1 MKKSRWAKAGLAA
14 AIAASL
20 AACTTGGSK
29 SSNSSSSRA
38 DESAS
43 KSSAPIEQA
52 APAAGGQTAPQ
63 ASAGGSASVQAQQSR
78 APLPGI
84 ALPAQPGGA
93 YFKSYGTNPFIAT
106 EDDRLSTF
114 AMDVDTGSYTVAR
127 NYIGQ
132 GTLPPEEAVRAE
144 EFVNYFRMEYPAP
157 ENGTFAIHVDGGD
170 SPFRS
175 GYKLMRIGIK
185 GKEIGA
191 EERKDANLTFVI
203 DVSGSMGQENRLEL
217 VKKSLKLLVDQLGP
231 SDQIG
236 IVTFGST
243 AKRALDQTMMKH
255 KDRIVAAIDRLRTEG
270 ATNAE
275 QGLKLGYEMAQEYY
289 KKDAANT
296 IILCSDGVANVGAAS
311 AKSLLQSVQDYA
323 RKGITL
329 QTVGFGMGDYNDT
342 LMEQL
347 ADKGDGRYAYVDSF
361 TEARRLFAEELVGTV
376 QTIAR
381 DAKVQVDFDPARVER
396 YRLIGYENRDVK
408 DSDFRNDSV
417 DAGEIGAGHSVTALY
432 EVKLRSGEG
441 SFGEVRLRY
450 TDAALNKVVEQAAP
464 LKLGAALTA
473 NTKFLAA
480 VAEYAEIMRG
490 SYWAKDVP
498 LRTVLPVA
506 EQAASGEQQL
516 DFVRLLKDTLA
527 LRKE

>member
-1 MKKSRWAKAGLAA
+1 MAA

-20 AACTTGGSK
+20 AACTSGGSK
-29 SSNSSSSRA
+29 SSSYRT

-43 KSSAPIEQA
+43 NANSNSAPSAKQNEQA
-52 APAAGGQTAPQ
+52 APAAGG
-63 ASAGGSASVQAQQSR
+63 SASVQTQQSR
-78 APLPGI
+78 VPAPGPVLP
-84 ALPAQPGGA
+84 PQPGGA
-93 YFKSYGTNPFIAT
+93 YFKNYGTNPFIAT
-106 EDDRLSTF
+106 EDDKLSTF

-157 ENGTFAIHVDGGD
+157 ENGAFAILVDGGD

-175 GYKLMRIGIK
+175 GYKLMRVGIK
-185 GKEIGA
+185 GKEIGT

-243 AKRALDQTMMKH
+243 AKRVLDQTMMKH

-275 QGLKLGYEMAQEYY
+275 QGLKLGYEMAQEFY

-311 AKSLLQSVQDYA
+311 AKTLLQSVQDYA

-329 QTVGFGMGDYNDT
+329 QSVGFGMGDYNDT

-361 TEARRLFAEELVGTV
+361 TEARRLFADELIGTV

-381 DAKVQVDFDPARVER
+381 DAKVQVEFDPAKVDR

-408 DSDFRNDSV
+408 DSDFRNDAI

-432 EVKLRSGEG
+432 EVKLKNGDG

-450 TDAALNKVVEQAAP
+450 MDAALNKVVEQAAP
-464 LKLGAALTA
+464 LKLGATLTA

-490 SYWAKDVP
+490 SYWAKDVS